1 MQALKDSYNFL
12 RWRLIPV
19 RQLSG
24 LALQLSEG
32 RGDRAPFRPAND
44 PEVMAKG
51 HRPGPTMAPEQVAAI
66 RAVYMPRAAAT
77 VPTERGHPFKNLF
90 TADDMTADDPVMQY
104 AFSPA
109 VLDAA
114 DAYFGGRVTLDS
126 IQVLWSFPT
135 SGLRESQ
142 MWHRDYGDAKSFHSI
157 TYLNDVQTAEDGPF
171 VFVDRVATRNIR
183 SLPIIRRIDDETFR
197 EELADGEVISFFGAA
212 GESVFVDPAVCYH
225 YGSRCKTGRLALF
238 VTFNTDRPYV
248 PAQSPIRENRAQA
261 LAAAGTIRPDLDIAY
276 LRRLLNA

>member
-1 MQALKDSYNFL
+1 MLALRDTYNFV

-24 LALQLSEG
+24 VALQLKEG
-32 RGDRAPFRPAND
+32 RRDRAPARPAND
-44 PEVMAKG
+44 VEVATKG
-51 HRPGPTMAPEQVAAI
+51 YRPGPTMAPEQVEAI
-66 RAVYMPRAAAT
+66 RAIYMPRAAQVA
-77 VPTERGHPFKNLF
+77 PTERGHPFKNLMQSEDF
-90 TADDMTADDPVMQY
+90 TVDNPVMRF
-104 AFSPA
+104 AFSPE

-135 SGLRESQ
+135 DELRESQ
-142 MWHRDYGDAKSFHSI
+142 MWHRDYGDAKSFHCI
-157 TYLNDVQTAEDGPF
+157 TYLNDVQSDADGPF
-171 VFVDRVATRNIR
+171 VFVDRNDTKKIKA
-183 SLPIIRRIDDETFR
+183 SPIIRRIDDETFKQ
-197 EELADGEVISFFGAA
+197 ELGDGEILSFLGKA

-225 YGSRCKTGRLALF
+225 YGSRCKTGRLAIF

-248 PAQSPIRENRAQA
+248 PAQSPLRECRHAA
-261 LAAAGTIRPDLDIAY
+261 LEAARLIRPDLDEAY